1 MTSSICYANFQSQ
14 GTRNFFRFIA
24 SFKKAIWSNYLP
36 WRSPQLPPPPF
47 NPSTVLE
54 GPEEGGGGWQLWRD
68 YLIGGIFENFPT
80 DNGPVKRKD
89 YFLMLPRLP
98 SKSQNV
104 NLKINT
110 PVKRLGLKYRYQVG
124 CCTYRKRESCAV
136 NTSRR
141 RNKHTAPKTQYSV

>member
-1 MTSSICYANFQSQ
+1 MLISKARARVIFSASSRLLRKGFGVIICHD
-14 GTRNFFRFIA
+14 G
-24 SFKKAIWSNYLP
+24 LP
-36 WRSPQLPPPPF
+36 NSPHPPLTQVQCWRDLR
-47 NPSTVLE
+47 
-54 GPEEGGGGWQLWRD
+54 GGGGWQLWRD
-68 YLIGGIFENFPT
+68 YLIGGIVENFPT